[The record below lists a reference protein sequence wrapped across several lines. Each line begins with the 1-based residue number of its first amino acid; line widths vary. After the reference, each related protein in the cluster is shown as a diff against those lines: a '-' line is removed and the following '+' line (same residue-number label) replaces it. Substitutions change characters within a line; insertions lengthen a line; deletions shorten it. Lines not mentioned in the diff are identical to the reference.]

1 MYFQNDRKLCAS
13 VEEGNYNTD
22 FFIYLFFMELTK
34 ASAAKANLQ
43 LIYLCL
49 KCFALGVTEV
59 ICRG

>member
-1 MYFQNDRKLCAS
+1 MYFQNDHKLCAS
-13 VEEGNYNTD
+13 VEEGNYNPI
-22 FFIYLFFMELTK
+22 FCFSLELTK

-49 KCFALGVTEV
+49 KCFALGATEV